1 MRSFTY
7 HSPTEIHFGNGSV
20 KQIEEFSRN
29 QGYTSVLLVCA
40 TGPFRNNGLYD
51 SVSALLHTSGAKV
64 IEMHD
69 IPSNPKISFAR
80 EGVSLC
86 KRYEVDAVFALGGGS
101 AMDAAKIIGA
111 ASAMDCDPF
120 ELIWGSRIPVTVSL
134 PVCTI
139 PTIASTGT
147 EINNFAVI
155 VDDITK
161 EKNYC
166 MTKHPLAA
174 FLDPEIVCTVPRQ
187 LAIWG
192 GMDILSHSFEFY
204 FNGETDSVMQ
214 VALSEAI
221 IRSTMRAIEG
231 IHKNST
237 DLHAV
242 SELMWCAIMAWGG
255 ITKIGRGDPDMTCH
269 SIEESFS
276 GYFDSHH
283 GACLGVLT
291 PLWMHHCYKDVP
303 APFATLARNIF
314 GCTLEDDLAAAAY
327 GIKTYETWLKTV
339 DAPYRFSDFAP
350 AVDFNDAAL
359 RISAEHTMCI
369 YKGSIGRL
377 HPITSVDTIVE
388 LLKEGRDRK
397 KD

>member
-1 MRSFTY
+1 MFSFTY
-7 HSPTEIHFGNGSV
+7 YSPTEIHFGNGSV

-51 SVSALLHTSGAKV
+51 SVSALLHKSGVKI

-69 IPSNPKISFAR
+69 IPSNPKISFTR

-86 KRYEVDAVFALGGGS
+86 KKNKVDAVFALGGGS
-101 AMDAAKIIGA
+101 AMDAAKLIGA
-111 ASAMDCDPF
+111 AAAMDCDPF
-120 ELIWGSRIPVTVSL
+120 NLIWGSRIPVTASL

-166 MTKHPLAA
+166 ITKHPSAA
-174 FLDPEIVCTVPRQ
+174 FLDPEIVCTVPKR

-231 IHKNST
+231 IHMDST

-255 ITKIGRGDPDMTCH
+255 ITKIGRGDADMTCH

-291 PLWMHHCYKDVP
+291 PIWMNYCYRDIP
-303 APFATLARNIF
+303 APFATFARNIF
-314 GCTLEDDLAAAAY
+314 GCTLEDDLEAAVY
-327 GIKTYETWLKTV
+327 GIKAYETWLGTV
-339 DAPYRFSDFAP
+339 DTPYRFSDFAP
-350 AVDFNDAAL
+350 AVDFSDAEL
-359 RISAEHTMCI
+359 KKSAEHTMSI

-388 LLKEGRDRK
+388 LLKKGRDR
-397 KD
+397 